1 MRRLWVS
8 LLTVLAYSLAQMLP
22 GFILR
27 SHLLGH
33 MSQIKTAKFMI
44 FTQVSLFI
52 LAAIIIILI
61 NLKVKNPTTL
71 EAGRKEPKRYII
83 PWALLGFCLVMV
95 YQVIISLIYFTI
107 MGSQQTSPNTER
119 LMAIAKKMPIFI
131 ILISIVGPILE
142 EFVFRKVFFGELYNA
157 IKANRVVSFL
167 IASIVSSLVF
177 ALAHNDMKFIPMYFG
192 MGMIFSL
199 AYVFTKRIAV
209 PIGIHMLQNGTVVF
223 MQVFGGEALKKAQEH
238 ANFIL
243 HFILN

>member
-1 MRRLWVS
+1 
-8 LLTVLAYSLAQMLP
+8 
-22 GFILR
+22 
-27 SHLLGH
+27 
-33 MSQIKTAKFMI
+33 
-44 FTQVSLFI
+44 
-52 LAAIIIILI
+52 
-61 NLKVKNPTTL
+61 
-71 EAGRKEPKRYII
+71 
-83 PWALLGFCLVMV
+83 
-95 YQVIISLIYFTI
+95 
-107 MGSQQTSPNTER
+107 
-119 LMAIAKKMPIFI
+119 MPIFI

-199 AYVFTKRIAV
+199 AYVLLKIAV
-209 PIGIHMLQNGTVVF
+209 PIGIHMLQNGTVVL

-243 HFILN
+243 HFI

>member
-8 LLTVLAYSLAQMLP
+8 LLTVLAYGLAQMLP

-33 MSQIKTAKFMI
+33 MSKIETAKFMI

-71 EAGRKEPKRYII
+71 EAGKKEPKRYII

-119 LMAIAKKMPIFI
+119 IIAIAKKMPIFI

-157 IKANRVVSFL
+157 VKGNRIVSFL

-177 ALAHNDMKFIPMYFG
+177 ALAHNDIKFIPMYFG

-199 AYVFTKRIAV
+199 AYVYTKRIAV
-209 PIGIHMLQNGTVVF
+209 PIGIHMLQNGTVVL
-223 MQVFGGEALKKAQEH
+223 MQLFGADAIKKANEH

-243 HFILN
+243 QLILN

>member
-1 MRRLWVS
+1 
-8 LLTVLAYSLAQMLP
+8 MLP

-33 MSQIKTAKFMI
+33 MSQIETAKFMI

-119 LMAIAKKMPIFI
+119 LMAIAKKCLFYYFNFYRWPYFRRVCLQKGFLWRI
-131 ILISIVGPILE
+131 I
-142 EFVFRKVFFGELYNA
+142 
-157 IKANRVVSFL
+157 
-167 IASIVSSLVF
+167 
-177 ALAHNDMKFIPMYFG
+177 
-192 MGMIFSL
+192 
-199 AYVFTKRIAV
+199 
-209 PIGIHMLQNGTVVF
+209 
-223 MQVFGGEALKKAQEH
+223 
-238 ANFIL
+238 
-243 HFILN
+243 

>member
-1 MRRLWVS
+1 
-8 LLTVLAYSLAQMLP
+8 
-22 GFILR
+22 
-27 SHLLGH
+27 
-33 MSQIKTAKFMI
+33 
-44 FTQVSLFI
+44 
-52 LAAIIIILI
+52 
-61 NLKVKNPTTL
+61 
-71 EAGRKEPKRYII
+71 
-83 PWALLGFCLVMV
+83 
-95 YQVIISLIYFTI
+95 
-107 MGSQQTSPNTER
+107 
-119 LMAIAKKMPIFI
+119 MPIFI

-223 MQVFGGEALKKAQEH
+223 MQVFGGEALKKLK
-238 ANFIL
+238 NMPTLFYISY
-243 HFILN
+243 